1 MDPVAPTTQK
11 LSTYTPQNDSAKY
24 IRTYAKDV
32 AMLTKTEQPAAP
44 QQPAAPAPA
53 AEEAKV
59 FGVSLPTFDPSP
71 VNHTDPA
78 SAKEYKQEAV
88 ELSSS
93 DSNGIFKSPQAPA
106 PTPLMPQA
114 SVDVIPTVAPVED
127 APASETPSREEVL
140 ARLRSKLDAKDAA
153 PEQSTPE
160 EISDPLRTGAPDFS
174 SFDTSWI
181 PTPPPPIEQPTATPP
196 APVPTPVPAPE
207 SVPSPL
213 HTYSSDFADK
223 IDTDQSS
230 TFSVLAAQSD
240 AGQST
245 KAAPARKRNLVPLI
259 AGVAMLVIG
268 VIAVVG
274 AYAYMHGQTNAPIA
288 AQDVPSVIRYDEA
301 IEVKGSGDELLR
313 DVANVGQGGSVSGNV
328 VVTYV
333 TGISSSDGSHI
344 PQPGAEL
351 IKRLNLSAPSILLR
365 NIQDEST
372 VGVVNADSQSHP
384 FMILKV
390 NSYERTFA
398 GMLAWEQTLPQE
410 LETWYPVY
418 SSLPTQ
424 DQASTTPV
432 VVLQSN
438 PGFVDAVVANND
450 VRILR
455 DASGRSLMLYG
466 YHGKDTLIIA
476 RDEAAFTALISRLG
490 ASGQ

>member
-11 LSTYTPQNDSAKY
+11 LSDYTPQSDSSKY

-32 AMLTKTEQPAAP
+32 AMLTKTEQATPV
-44 QQPAAPAPA
+44 QPAPSAPITDN
-53 AEEAKV
+53 AESAL
-59 FGVSLPTFDPSP
+59 GVSLPSFDPSP

-93 DSNGIFKSPQAPA
+93 DSDGIFKGQGTPA
-106 PTPLMPQA
+106 PMPLMPQA
-114 SVDVIPTVAPVED
+114 TVDVSQAVAPTGDV
-127 APASETPSREEVL
+127 PVSEIPSREEIL
-140 ARLRSKLDAKDAA
+140 ARLRSKLDAKGSEPEPPA
-153 PEQSTPE
+153 PAPVEKP
-160 EISDPLRTGAPDFS
+160 DPLRTAAPDFS

-181 PTPPPPIEQPTATPP
+181 PTPPTPIEQPAASP
-196 APVPTPVPAPE
+196 APLPAPE
-207 SVPSPL
+207 PTSSPL

-240 AGQST
+240 AGQAT
-245 KAAPARKRNLVPLI
+245 RTAPARKRTFVPLL

-268 VIAVVG
+268 IGAVIG
-274 AYAYMHGQTNAPIA
+274 AYAYMHDQTSAPLA
-288 AQDVPSVIRYDEA
+288 AQDVPSAIKYDEA
-301 IEVKGSGDELLR
+301 VEVKGSGDELQR
-313 DVANVGQGGSVSGNV
+313 DVANVGQGGSISGNV

-333 TGISSSDGSHI
+333 TGISNNDGSHI

-372 VGVVNADSQSHP
+372 VGVVNAGSQTHP

-410 LETWYPVY
+410 LETWYPAY
-418 SSLPTQ
+418 ASLPTQ
-424 DQASTTPV
+424 DQASSTPI

-476 RDEAAFTALISRLG
+476 RDEAAFTALMSRLS